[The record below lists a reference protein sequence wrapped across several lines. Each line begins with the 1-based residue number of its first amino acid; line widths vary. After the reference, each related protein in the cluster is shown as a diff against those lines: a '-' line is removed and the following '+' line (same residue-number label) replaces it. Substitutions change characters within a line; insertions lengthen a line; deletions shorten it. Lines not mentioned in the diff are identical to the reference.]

1 MATLSIKN
9 VPEALVKRLKSQA
22 TTNRRSLNLEVI
34 AVLESATRSMP
45 IDVEAELARVRAVRI
60 KLKRPVSDEYINR
73 AKRWGRP

>member
-22 TTNRRSLNLEVI
+22 ATNRRSLNLEVI
-34 AVLESATRSMP
+34 ALLESVTRSTP
-45 IDVEAELARVRAVRI
+45 IDVEAELARVRAIRG

-73 AKRWGRP
+73 AKRWGRL

>member
-45 IDVEAELARVRAVRI
+45 IDVEAELARVRALRI